1 MGYRWQMVFMLDT
14 RRIAAAL
21 EMAQRERQHTQRWR
35 WLPGA
40 ALRLEGERET
50 GQGSATGPGATLQL
64 PVPNTGAGRLARA
77 NAQVQVRESKF
88 VALQI
93 AVQNRIAQ
101 DGALLELATRSFDVH
116 ARNLLQQ
123 NQRLLELAGEQHN
136 FMLIGS
142 FELLAARRRQ
152 IEGHD
157 LWIDA
162 IESWWQA
169 FNDLS
174 YESGT
179 ALPIP
184 AAAGHVSAEDLP

>member
-1 MGYRWQMVFMLDT
+1 LQQRLDLAAQ
-14 RRIAAAL
+14 AAAL
-21 EMAQRERQHTQRWR
+21 ELARRESQHTRRWR
-35 WLPGA
+35 WLQGTE
-40 ALRLEGERET
+40 LRVERERES
-50 GQGSATGPGATLQL
+50 GQPTLTGPGATLQL
-64 PVPNTGAGRLARA
+64 PVPNTGAGRVARA
-77 NAQVQVRESKF
+77 AALVEVRAAQLATAQLG
-88 VALQI
+88 A
-93 AVQNRIAQ
+93 QNRIAR
-101 DGALLELATRSFDVH
+101 DGALLAVAGRSFDVH
-116 ARNLLQQ
+116 ARQLLAQ
-123 NQRLLELAGEQHN
+123 NQRLLELAGEQQN

-162 IESWWQA
+162 IESWWHA

-184 AAAGHVSAEDLP
+184 AAAGYVSAEDLP